1 MTVDTVFPFLRW
13 ISINSAILIK
23 ERASPRHS
31 VLHCFRYSLPDSI
44 STCPVTQCVYSPS
57 LRAHIHAHIHT
68 YVRIHMYE
76 RYMQLVKTARDTLT
90 HKEEGS
96 QRLTTSSLLS
106 NESRCRLRKSRKE
119 FDVLVDGGS
128 PITADGSALPY
139 RMHTHSHA
147 VFSSPLLFRC
157 FSIFYCCLCDP
168 PRCVG
173 SRGESSSEERSLK
186 SEGWC
191 KFTDEM
197 RGKCLRINNI

>member
-1 MTVDTVFPFLRW
+1 M
-13 ISINSAILIK
+13 
-23 ERASPRHS
+23 
-31 VLHCFRYSLPDSI
+31 LHCFRYSLPDSI

-57 LRAHIHAHIHT
+57 LRAHIHTHIHT

-96 QRLTTSSLLS
+96 QRLTTSSLRS

-128 PITADGSALPY
+128 PITVDGSALAY

-147 VFSSPLLFRC
+147 VFFL
-157 FSIFYCCLCDP
+157 
-168 PRCVG
+168 
-173 SRGESSSEERSLK
+173 SSSLPLFFHFLLLSLRPPAL
-186 SEGWC
+186 
-191 KFTDEM
+191 
-197 RGKCLRINNI
+197 RGVARRILK